1 MGRAVTRQQKLCH
14 FKMGMGDMPLPV
26 WYGMIT
32 KQGSR
37 WNQHFV
43 VVHGLKGLSVISIGT
58 SDIAHDS
65 EEDIEHSWWEGR
77 DKKGV
82 NSFEQEAD
90 LLFLSKFS
98 FNSKWKNTIK
108 VRPVRQSIRRT
119 EINIRR
125 GWQPDRFPFS
135 KSCRLTFGAGRG
147 SMRFSISCRPNVG
160 PRKQLWKCRCVLM
173 LFRVLQSSLRLY
185 PKICKR
191 YMPFSIIDGQP

>member
-1 MGRAVTRQQKLCH
+1 
-14 FKMGMGDMPLPV
+14 
-26 WYGMIT
+26 
-32 KQGSR
+32 
-37 WNQHFV
+37 
-43 VVHGLKGLSVISIGT
+43 LSVISIGT

>member
-1 MGRAVTRQQKLCH
+1 MAWK
-14 FKMGMGDMPLPV
+14 V
-26 WYGMIT
+26 WVWSVLALATSHTTVKRTLSIADEKVET
-32 KQGSR
+32 KR
-37 WNQHFV
+37 EW
-43 VVHGLKGLSVISIGT
+43 
-58 SDIAHDS
+58 IALN
-65 EEDIEHSWWEGR
+65 
-77 DKKGV
+77 K
-82 NSFEQEAD
+82 EAD

-119 EINIRR
+119 EINIPR

-185 PKICKR
+185 PKTCKR